1 MSAILIRDATLLTMR
16 GGSQDVVRG
25 DLLIRDQVI
34 EAVGGAATPEQ
45 GAEVVDGSNFIVI
58 PGLINAHMHT
68 WQTALRSVA
77 SNWTLLEYFKWVHAG
92 LATHFRPNDIHIGTL
107 VGALNQI
114 DNGTTTLVDWCHD
127 NPTPDHTN
135 AAIAALR
142 RAGIRAM
149 FMHGS
154 PKPDPKPGQPP
165 FWETPHPREEVIRL
179 REELSPDAGMIS
191 LGLAILGPH
200 YSTLDVTLKDFQLA
214 QEFGLIASMHQGGGA
229 PRSPDGWQ
237 RLEAE
242 GLLNRFVNIVH
253 GNDLSDEQ
261 LQRFVARDVRFTVAP
276 ESEMICGHGHPII
289 GRLRDLGVSSSLG
302 SDVEPTHSSDMLNSA
317 RIALSHQRSLDNLEA
332 RRRGEFGGKAQL
344 RARDAL
350 AWVTVEGARMLG
362 QEDRIGTIA
371 RGKQADIVLLR
382 ADALN
387 MQPIHDPIS
396 AVVMQS
402 NPSNIDSVMIAGK
415 WRKRRGHLISE
426 DLKPLIEELGE
437 SGRRISRDVGLQPD
451 DLT

>member
-1 MSAILIRDATLLTMR
+1 MSVILIKDAVVLTMR
-16 GGSQDVVRG
+16 GGAEDVIQG
-25 DLLIRDQVI
+25 DLLIRNQII
-34 EAVGGAATPEQ
+34 EGVGGSLTAAE
-45 GAEVVDGSNFIVI
+45 GAEVVDGRNFIVI

-68 WQTALRSVA
+68 WQTALRSLA
-77 SNWTLLEYFKWVHAG
+77 SNWTLPEYMRWIHAG
-92 LATHFRPNDIHIGTL
+92 LATHFRPRDIHVATL

-114 DNGTTTLVDWCHD
+114 DNGTTTLVDWCHN

-135 AAIAALR
+135 AAVAALR
-142 RAGIRAM
+142 SAGIRAM

-165 FWETPHPREEVIRL
+165 FWEVPHPREEVIRL
-179 REELSPDAGMIS
+179 REELADAELLS

-200 YSTLDVTLKDFQLA
+200 YSTLDVTLKDFRLA
-214 QEFGLIASMHQGGGA
+214 QEFGLIASMHQGGGT
-229 PRSPDGWQ
+229 PRSPDGWM

-261 LQRFVARDVRFTVAP
+261 LQRFVARDVRFTAAP

-289 GRLRDLGVSSSLG
+289 GRLRDLGVAPSLG
-302 SDVEPTHSSDMLNSA
+302 SDIETGHSSDMLASA
-317 RIALSHQRSLDNLEA
+317 RIALSHQRALDNLEA
-332 RRRGEFGGKAQL
+332 KRRGEFGGKSRL
-344 RARDAL
+344 RTRDAL

-362 QEDRIGTIA
+362 QEDRIGAIA
-371 RGKQADIVLLR
+371 LGKQADLVMLR

-387 MQPIHDPIS
+387 MQPIHDAIS

-415 WRKRRGHLISE
+415 WRKRRGRLISE

>member
-1 MSAILIRDATLLTMR
+1 MSAILVKDAVLLTMR
-16 GGSQDVVRG
+16 GGAEDIVRG
-25 DLLIRDQVI
+25 DLLVRNQII
-34 EAVGGAATPEQ
+34 EAVGGSLTAEE
-45 GAEVVDGSNFIVI
+45 GAEIVDGRNFIVI

-92 LATHFRPNDIHIGTL
+92 LATHFRPSDIHIGTL

-114 DNGTTTLVDWCHD
+114 DNGTTTLVDWCHN

-135 AAIAALR
+135 AAVAALR

-165 FWETPHPREEVIRL
+165 FWELPHPREEVIRL
-179 REELSPDAGMIS
+179 REELADAELIS

-200 YSTLDVTLKDFQLA
+200 YSTLDVTLKDFRLT

-229 PRSPDGWQ
+229 PRIPDGWQ

-261 LQRFVARDVRFTVAP
+261 LQRFVSRDVRFTIAP
-276 ESEMICGHGHPII
+276 ESEMMCGHGHPIV
-289 GRLRDLGVSSSLG
+289 GRLRDLGASPSLG
-302 SDVEPTHSSDMLNSA
+302 SDVETSHSSDMLASA
-317 RIALSHQRSLDNLEA
+317 RIALSYQRSLDNLEA
-332 RRRGEFGGKAQL
+332 KRRGEFGGKARL

-350 AWVTVEGARMLG
+350 AWVTIEGARMLG
-362 QEDRIGTIA
+362 QEDRIGAIA
-371 RGKQADIVLLR
+371 LGKQADLVMLR

-402 NPSNIDSVMIAGK
+402 NPSNIDSVMIAGT
-415 WRKRRGHLISE
+415 WRKRRGQLISE

-437 SGRRISRDVGLQPD
+437 FGRRISRDVGLQPG

>member
-1 MSAILIRDATLLTMR
+1 MSATLIKDATVLTMR
-16 GGSQDVVRG
+16 GGSEDVVRG

-34 EAVGGAATPEQ
+34 DGVGGSLTAD
-45 GAEVVDGSNFIVI
+45 GAEVVDGRNFIVI

-92 LATHFRPNDIHIGTL
+92 LATHFRPSDIHIGTL

-114 DNGTTTLVDWCHD
+114 DNGTTTLVDWCHN

-135 AAIAALR
+135 AAVAALR

-165 FWETPHPREEVIRL
+165 FWEVPHPRDEVIRL
-179 REELSPDAGMIS
+179 REDLAPDEGMIS

-200 YSTLDVTLKDFQLA
+200 YSTLDVTLKDFKLA

-242 GLLNRFVNIVH
+242 GLLNRLVNIVH

-276 ESEMICGHGHPII
+276 EFEMICGHGHPII
-289 GRLRDLGVSSSLG
+289 GRLRDLGVSPSLG

-317 RIALSHQRSLDNLEA
+317 RMALSYQRSLDNLEA
-332 RRRGEFGGKAQL
+332 KRRGEFGGKARL

-350 AWVTVEGARMLG
+350 AWVTIEGARMLG
-362 QEDRIGTIA
+362 QEDRIGSIA
-371 RGKQADIVLLR
+371 LGKQADLVLLR
-382 ADALN
+382 TDTLN

-396 AVVMQS
+396 AVMLQA
-402 NPSNIDSVMIAGK
+402 NPSNIHSVMIAGK
-415 WRKRRGHLISE
+415 WRKRHGKLISE
-426 DLKPLIEELGE
+426 DLKPLIDELGE
-437 SGRRISRDVGLQPD
+437 FGPEN
-451 DLT
+451 